1 MDNVG
6 NSESVSNEDTAKSM
20 QSWPEIVSA
29 IQEEGLRM
37 ANQLREQGEPFDVGI
52 LAPREVKGGDTIPLS
67 GVVLPLDWKIAK
79 RREMVESARDLITNA
94 YILDSLDPM
103 LPTALRSVIEGKG
116 LYKYSVGELFELY
129 GQFQGKHQLKTDK
142 QTKAKMSVL
151 INGDRKYLK
160 PIKARNNRNKVEL
173 HPLPYAVRNIFAHSG
188 TNTNRVD
195 QNGEELK
202 TSIELLR
209 SWVHPKK

>member
-20 QSWPEIVSA
+20 QSWPEIMSA
-29 IQEEGLRM
+29 VQEEGLRM
-37 ANQLREQGEPFDVGI
+37 AKQLKDEGQPVKWAI
-52 LAPREVKGGDTIPLS
+52 LAPREVKGGDTIPLA
-67 GVVLPLDWKIAK
+67 GVALPLDWKIAK
-79 RREMVESARDLITNA
+79 RLEMVEIARDLITNA
-94 YILDSLDPM
+94 YTIDSLDSM
-103 LPTALRSVIEGKG
+103 LPIALGSIIEGKG

-129 GQFQGKHQLKTDK
+129 GQFQGKYQLRNDK
-142 QTKAKMSVL
+142 QTKAKMRAL

-173 HPLPYAVRNIFAHSG
+173 HPLPFAVRNILAHSG

-195 QNGEELK
+195 QKGEELK